1 MTGGLMPTMSTD
13 HPQRPGW
20 VRKLAAV
27 GLISTVT
34 GAVALA
40 LVGYTGGLHT
50 AATVTVISQRAG
62 LVMDPGA
69 RVKLRGVTIGK
80 VSSIHL
86 LADNEAELVLQ
97 VDPSALSTIASNARV
112 DIASPTVFGA
122 KDVEFEDPP
131 SPSPAR
137 LADGAVVHASN
148 VTVELNS
155 VFERLTAVLDTV
167 EPQKLDATLSAIAT
181 TLTGR
186 GAALGSALDRADQTL
201 RQLNSAGPAL
211 EHDLAAL
218 APVTGTYADVAPNLM
233 QTAANA
239 TALGRTVVDQS
250 KNLNLLLLNAIGLAN
265 TGRDLLSDN
274 SADLTTALDVL
285 RPTTGLLAEYSPGIP
300 CLFKGLDASSRI
312 GHDAYAAQP
321 GVKMSFGLL
330 MGAQSYRYPQDL
342 PKVAAS
348 GGPHCMGLPNISP
361 DEHAKYLVTDT
372 GVNPLAPTHQGPKVN
387 APSASDLM
395 SYLFGIPVDPAAVH
409 AKAGK

>member
-1 MTGGLMPTMSTD
+1 MPTISD

-27 GLISTVT
+27 GLVA
-34 GAVALA
+34 AVAGAASLA
-40 LVGYTGGLHT
+40 LVAYTGGLHA

-80 VSSIHL
+80 VGSIRL
-86 LADNEAELVLQ
+86 LGDDEAELVLR
-97 VDPSALSTIASNARV
+97 VDPAALGTIASNARV

-137 LADGAVVHASN
+137 LTDGSVVRASN

-155 VFERLTAVLDTV
+155 VFQRLTAVLDTV
-167 EPQKLDATLSAIAT
+167 EPHKLDATLSAIAT

-186 GAALGSALDRADQTL
+186 GAALGTALDRADQTL

-218 APVTGTYADVAPNLM
+218 APVTATYADVAPNLM
-233 QTAANA
+233 HTAANA
-239 TALGRTVVDQS
+239 TALGRTVIEQS
-250 KNLNLLLLNAIGLAN
+250 KNLDLLLLNTVGLAN
-265 TGRDLLSDN
+265 TGRDLLGDN
-274 SADLTTALDVL
+274 SAGLTTVLDVL

-312 GHDAYAAQP
+312 GHDAYSAQP

-342 PKVAAS
+342 PKVAAT
-348 GGPHCMGLPNISP
+348 GGPHCMGLPDISA
-361 DEHAKYLVTDT
+361 DQHAKYLVTDT
-372 GVNPLAPTHQGPKVN
+372 GVNPLAPDNQGPKVN
-387 APSASDLM
+387 APSAADLM
-395 SYLFGIPVDPAAVH
+395 SYLFGVPVDPAALR
-409 AKAGK
+409 ARAGK